1 MMNREAWLNEAV
13 AEFKP
18 FFLGQNLKVPD
29 LYVSCGFPSRN
40 ATGTKKRAIGEC
52 WDGLQSADKKPQ
64 LFISPFLVEPA
75 GPQGV
80 LATLAHEMVHAT
92 IGCEAKHGPRF
103 VAAMKKIGLEGKPTA
118 TVAGE
123 LLIEKMTR
131 IHEALGDYPHS
142 ELKLVRE
149 RKVQTTRMKKA
160 VCSCDGCEY
169 TVRLAQK
176 WIDEVGLPI
185 CPGGTHDTAHGPMKI
200 PLEFNDNPDGG
211 ADDEGAE

>member
-1 MMNREAWLNEAV
+1 MNREAWLNAAV
-13 AEFKP
+13 DKFRP

-64 LFISPFLVEPA
+64 LFISPFLVDPIQP
-75 GPQGV
+75 GGV
-80 LATLAHEMVHAT
+80 LATLAHEIIHAT
-92 IGCEAKHGPRF
+92 IGCEAKHGAKF

-123 LLIEKMTR
+123 LLIEKMKLIT
-131 IHEALGDYPHS
+131 EELGAYPHS

-149 RKVQTTRMKKA
+149 RKVQTTRMKKV
-160 VCSCDGCEY
+160 VCACDGCEF
-169 TVRLAQK
+169 TVRMSQK
-176 WIDEVGLPI
+176 WIDVGLPI
-185 CPGGTHDTAHGPMKI
+185 CPLGTSDTAHGPMKI
-200 PLEFNDNPDGG
+200 SLGLE
-211 ADDEGAE
+211 EEAE